1 MSNFN
6 QYLSLIS
13 AILTVTITL
22 IYFINKIRQ
31 LVAVYNFKFSWNDSL
46 VSTLCDIL
54 FYIGL
59 MLVIDGYVFI
69 QKAETV
75 STDISLILI
84 ILPMLLFHV
93 VTVYFCKFE
102 IDLYIDG
109 ASYNLQYKTIKIKI

>member
-1 MSNFN
+1 MTNFN

-13 AILTVTITL
+13 AILTVTITSL
-22 IYFINKIRQ
+22 YFINKIRQ
-31 LVAVYNFKFSWNDSL
+31 LVTSYNFKFNWNDNF
-46 VSTLCDIL
+46 VSALCDIL

-69 QKAETV
+69 QKVETV

-93 VTVYFCKFE
+93 VTVYFCKLE

-109 ASYNLQYKTIKIKI
+109 ASYNLQYKTIKI